1 LSLLEDQTRPVSGRL
16 DVVFEVGVVGLIPD
30 TQGYGSG
37 VLDRELCETAEVSG
51 AISER
56 FFPQVQE
63 ALQIPFFDV
72 LLLRVDV
79 DREVAVVGD
88 EDPVSFGGL
97 R

>member
-1 LSLLEDQTRPVSGRL
+1 
-16 DVVFEVGVVGLIPD
+16 
-30 TQGYGSG
+30 
-37 VLDRELCETAEVSG
+37 
-51 AISER
+51 
-56 FFPQVQE
+56 VQE